1 MPRGFVELVRAS
13 LAKGYRERDLLLPP
27 ECTLGNGHHPRL
39 LSIARSLENERNLEA
54 AIRGFFGDAKTA
66 SEGFPIAFLERNPN
80 RYVLAGR
87 PAPHAP
93 QTPAG
98 ASETPA
104 PSSGVWD
111 PSKPRWLP
119 GGPESVTPCATME
132 ELVARLRD
140 STRVYLRDVEGVA
153 EAQWPREL
161 VDAGRHERTWH
172 ELGTWV
178 CSQTYR
184 LRKGNATT
192 PAEPS
197 LQASRVWLA
206 AVKGWLADPLALGDG
221 SRFSLEVLVSEPERM
236 WAEGRFVRRGAA

>member
-1 MPRGFVELVRAS
+1 MPQGFVELVRAS
-13 LAKGYRERDLLLPP
+13 LAKAYRERDLLLPP
-27 ECTLGNGHHPRL
+27 ECKLGNGHHPRL
-39 LSIARSLENERNLEA
+39 LTIARSLENESNLEA
-54 AIRGFFGDAKTA
+54 AIRGFFADARTA
-66 SEGFPIAFLERNPN
+66 AEGFPLPFLERNPN

-87 PAPHAP
+87 PASQAAP
-93 QTPAG
+93 G
-98 ASETPA
+98 ASETPSS
-104 PSSGVWD
+104 PSGNWD

-161 VDAGRHERTWH
+161 LDAGRHERTWH

-184 LRKGNATT
+184 LRRGNATT
-192 PAEPS
+192 PAEPA
-197 LQASRVWLA
+197 LQASKVWLA

-221 SRFSLEVLVSEPERM
+221 SRFSLEVLVAEPERM